1 MGMQSNRILNS
12 RFKILILHSTF
23 DILNSTFFIK
33 DMKMFNVLLD
43 ILLPKECVGCG
54 KEGKYICDKC
64 ELFLCETPLSKEVIS
79 VWEYDG
85 LVEKLIRK
93 IKYNGMYDIINELVE
108 KAFEKITLELP
119 ENTYITY
126 VPMYKKRE
134 RERGFNQAELIAKEI
149 GKMTNREVVPLLT
162 KTKDNVSQVGLDPI
176 ERVENVKDVFQ
187 WRGKTICHVK
197 VVIVDDF
204 WISGATMKECSK
216 VLKGAGA
223 KEVWG
228 FTLARIV

>member
-1 MGMQSNRILNS
+1 
-12 RFKILILHSTF
+12 
-23 DILNSTFFIK
+23 
-33 DMKMFNVLLD
+33 MFNVLLD
-43 ILLPKECVGCG
+43 ILLSRECIGCG
-54 KEGKYICDKC
+54 REGRYICGKC
-64 ELFLCETPLSKEVIS
+64 ELFLSEAPLSKEVMS
-79 VWEYDG
+79 VWEYEG
-85 LVEKLIRK
+85 LMEKLIRK
-93 IKYNGMYDIINELVE
+93 IKYDGMYDIINELVE

-126 VPMYKKRE
+126 VPMCKKRE

-162 KTKDNVSQVGLDPI
+162 KTKDNRSQVGLDPT

-187 WRGKTICHVK
+187 WREKTICPVK

-216 VLKGAGA
+216 VLKRAGA